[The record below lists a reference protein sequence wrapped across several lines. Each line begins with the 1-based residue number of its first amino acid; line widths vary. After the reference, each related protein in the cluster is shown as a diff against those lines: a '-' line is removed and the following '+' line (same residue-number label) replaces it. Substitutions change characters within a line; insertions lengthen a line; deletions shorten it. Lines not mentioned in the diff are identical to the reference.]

1 MPLPQ
6 DIESDKLIVELSFN
20 TSDATVG
27 LPPGSA
33 SPLISSFE
41 ISGIFQFF
49 SSYLSLHVLLFR
61 YQMILGH
68 FDSMQY
74 LYHSIIF
81 VSSSWCYSSYQVCIP
96 VQPWLHS
103 VIFLLL
109 WH

>member
-41 ISGIFQFF
+41 ISGAFYAF
-49 SSYLSLHVLLFR
+49 SIQYPSIYCSVLKTSFKR
-61 YQMILGH
+61 RQ
-68 FDSMQY
+68 
-74 LYHSIIF
+74 
-81 VSSSWCYSSYQVCIP
+81 
-96 VQPWLHS
+96 
-103 VIFLLL
+103 FLLRHWML
-109 WH
+109 KLIPLNTMLV